1 MESDDELSSDL
12 GEEDERVLTEF
23 LLELGFELVA
33 TCEPDTLPRDKDVV
47 LLHTSNEQLFKGLKR
62 WARRNSAV
70 ILYDLE
76 GDCQG
81 IDFLAVIIDSELVGS
96 IPLPPTPT
104 DRFINSGLNYGLIE
118 RTLMDLQAHGR

>member
-104 DRFINSGLNYGLIE
+104 DRFINSGLNYELIE